1 MLIVFVVF
9 LINLLTSIL
18 SLFIISFKFL
28 LFKRRN
34 EFVPFSYKL
43 MTLLSSILLPKLIL
57 LFWILKLSLS
67 FILVLSILL
76 LMKLI
81 LLIFD
86 FESSLFELLYE
97 ITSLSLESIFA
108 FDFDVLLSSLLLIL
122 LTLIFFTV
130 SLIIFFIIFL
140 LTPTELVKY

>member
-1 MLIVFVVF
+1 
-9 LINLLTSIL
+9 
-18 SLFIISFKFL
+18 
-28 LFKRRN
+28 
-34 EFVPFSYKL
+34 